1 MIHVG
6 DIIYYYNDIDTLKN
20 NRLIFFLQRVTMQ
33 LSANFVFL
41 TLAVVLELF
50 AIATEA
56 DKQKLQIGVK
66 KRVDADKCKR
76 RSRKGDVLAMH
87 YSVSV

>member
-1 MIHVG
+1 
-6 DIIYYYNDIDTLKN
+6 
-20 NRLIFFLQRVTMQ
+20 MQ